1 MKLKQRLFA
10 FQCSGSITLSLRIF
24 RSAFLTENFPDEKS
38 IPRTSS
44 SAHRDPRPPGCP
56 LVCSRES
63 IETGQGRSAIFDP
76 QIVVVRVTQRRP
88 HQKRVIAPTRAVAGQ
103 KAILRREP
111 AEISRKPDGGGAMN
125 DDIGSAKQRLPLA
138 ALMHQL
144 GLDDHAKKSA
154 RCPFHDDKHNSFS
167 IWESDG
173 VWFWKCHAGCGTGDE
188 INFLEKH
195 KAISRGHA
203 IKLFLEMAGLHE
215 RPVMEVSLLTGKRAL
230 TP

>member
-1 MKLKQRLFA
+1 
-10 FQCSGSITLSLRIF
+10 
-24 RSAFLTENFPDEKS
+24 
-38 IPRTSS
+38 
-44 SAHRDPRPPGCP
+44 
-56 LVCSRES
+56 
-63 IETGQGRSAIFDP
+63 
-76 QIVVVRVTQRRP
+76 
-88 HQKRVIAPTRAVAGQ
+88 
-103 KAILRREP
+103 
-111 AEISRKPDGGGAMN
+111 MN